1 MLTDR
6 QIDLIVDFL
15 DDYTTDDIV
24 VLEQDNGVID
34 IEFNVTPR
42 RIPSPYFKHC
52 NISLNDIGDVKP
64 ELERLVHNY
73 GVYEHCQ
80 DILKANE
87 GKNIDIMQITSDLS
101 EIQRNMFE
109 IFDNVNLLERDLR
122 NLEYQEER

>member
-6 QIDLIVDFL
+6 QIDKIIDFI
-15 DDYTTDDIV
+15 DDYTTDDISV
-24 VLEQDNGVID
+24 STYDDGMIE
-34 IEFNVTPR
+34 IEFSVTPR
-42 RIPSPYFKHC
+42 RLSSPYFKHC
-52 NISLNDIGDVKP
+52 TMELYSIEDVKE
-64 ELERLVHNY
+64 ELERLVYSY

-109 IFDNVNLLERDLR
+109 IFENVDSLEKDLHNLDW
-122 NLEYQEER
+122 EER